1 VNDATTNR
9 LDLEKIATEK
19 ESDRTSDT
27 PFTVE
32 ELTRALTAADL
43 EEKES

>member
-1 VNDATTNR
+1 VGHETTNG
-9 LDLEKIATEK
+9 LYLEKT

-32 ELTRALTAADL
+32 ELTRALTAAKF
-43 EEKES
+43 EEKE